1 MEKVKLIADEMVVY
15 IENTKDAAKEAV
27 RPNKHV
33 Q

>member
-1 MEKVKLIADEMVVY
+1 MEKVKLFADDMVVY